1 VRNSST
7 KQQFLFSL
15 ALLIFIFSGSR
26 LAALCQKPLSEAVPI
41 VEPDVIF
48 EHTDRVD
55 TVVFHPNSRMLV
67 SESFHDGIKL
77 SDAFKGGL
85 LRNLQTHG
93 FSANSI
99 SYSHSGD
106 TLAIGCNDGKVRVLD
121 GLTLDMTMTLPVTKW
136 GIQALAFSND
146 DQTLACDAADGTVQL
161 WNLNTGKAIRNLG
174 TLDKERVIGI
184 AFSPDDKVVAAVTRN
199 GRVNVWEIST
209 GKLLGTLPEYSHIP
223 QTIGFCNDGKTVAIG
238 NWGGIRLWDYRES
251 PAERRVEIP
260 DSIRPAEPVP
270 NARGEIPPGGG
281 LRPPRETF
289 LSGDCETAATVMEG
303 GNIAVWSV
311 RTRALQQRLNANSLD
326 LRGVSG
332 IISVS
337 FSSDGNLLA
346 SGNFNG
352 KVALWRLR

>member
-1 VRNSST
+1 
-7 KQQFLFSL
+7 
-15 ALLIFIFSGSR
+15 
-26 LAALCQKPLSEAVPI
+26 
-41 VEPDVIF
+41 
-48 EHTDRVD
+48 
-55 TVVFHPNSRMLV
+55 MLV
-67 SESFHDGIKL
+67 SSSFHDGIKL
-77 SDAFKGGL
+77 SDAFNGGL
-85 LRNLQTHG
+85 MRNLQTRG
-93 FSANSI
+93 FSVNSI
-99 SYSHSGD
+99 SYSHSGN

-121 GLTLDMTMTLPVTKW
+121 GLTLAPGIILPVSKW
-136 GIQALAFSND
+136 SVWALAISND

-161 WNLNTGKAIRNLG
+161 WNLNSGKLISSLG
-174 TLDKERVIGI
+174 QRGETKAGF

-209 GKLLGTLPEYSHIP
+209 GKLLGTLPEYSHP
-223 QTIGFCNDGKTVAIG
+223 QTIAFCNDGKTVAIG
-238 NWGGIRLWDYRES
+238 KWGGIRLWDYRDS
-251 PAERRVEIP
+251 TAERRVEMP

-326 LRGVSG
+326 LRGING